1 MMMRSTALLALSL
14 AVLTGCGGQAPPVLP
29 TVVEAASPAVGADGK
44 LAQSIGIETLGG
56 VFTPLLSQGT
66 AVPCS
71 VSEIF
76 STAADNQNQIMVK
89 PYRGTAK
96 LVADCDYLGQFQVVG
111 IPPAARGMPQI
122 EITFAVQ
129 DGNVLLSA
137 RDLASGTPMRIKK
150 TESSQPAH
158 AAGE

>member
-1 MMMRSTALLALSL
+1 
-14 AVLTGCGGQAPPVLP
+14 
-29 TVVEAASPAVGADGK
+29 VEQDGT
-44 LAQSIGIETLGG
+44 LAQSVGIETLGG
-56 VFTPLLSQGT
+56 VFTPLLARGI

-96 LVADCDYLGQFQVVG
+96 LVADCDHLGDFHVVG
-111 IPPAARGMPQI
+111 IPPAPRGTPQI

-137 RDLASGTPMRIKK
+137 KDLSTGKPMQINRV
-150 TESSQPAH
+150 EGSQQQIAP
-158 AAGE
+158 

>member
-1 MMMRSTALLALSL
+1 MKSTALLVLSI
-14 AVLTGCGGQAPPVLP
+14 AVLTGCGGQAPPVP
-29 TVVEAASPAVGADGK
+29 ATVVENASPAVGTDGK

-76 STAADNQNQIMVK
+76 STAVDNQNQITVK

-96 LVADCDYLGQFQVVG
+96 LVADCDHLGQFQVVG
-111 IPPAARGMPQI
+111 IPPAPRGTPQI
-122 EITFAVQ
+122 EITFAVR
-129 DGNVLLSA
+129 DGTVLLSA
-137 RDLASGTPMRIKK
+137 RDIASGTPMQIKK
-150 TESSQPAH
+150 MESSQPTV
-158 AAGE
+158 GGDG